1 VRAPATPNAPRASRG
16 SRTDALEEAWTICR
30 DLFVNAFSERSP
42 STSEIERELLFCLL
56 GGFGVS
62 FEHNRSAAEV
72 IGRLDPFA
80 AGHGDGELLELL
92 EREFSKPQ
100 FEPRRCD
107 GSLRRYRYGIHRA
120 ATIIAARR
128 WLTANRP
135 LDQLL
140 RPLAP
145 RRRREFL
152 CDCPGVGPK
161 TASWL
166 LRNTGLG
173 RDLAIVDVHVL
184 RALVDA
190 GRVGEVKLPRDY
202 EHVEHAF
209 LQWCGEL
216 NAPPAAFDLFVW
228 EWQRGGFQRAG

>member
-1 VRAPATPNAPRASRG
+1 MSQS
-16 SRTDALEEAWTICR
+16 SRTNALEEAWTICR
-30 DLFVNAFSERSP
+30 DLFVDVFTEHTPPMN
-42 STSEIERELLFCLL
+42 EIERELLFCLL

-62 FEHNRSAAEV
+62 FAHNRSAAEV

-80 AGHGDGELLELL
+80 PERSDGELLDLL

-100 FEPRRCD
+100 FEPHRSD
-107 GSLRRYRYGIHRA
+107 SSLRRYRYGVRRA
-120 ATIIAARR
+120 ATIVAARR
-128 WLTANRP
+128 WLAAHRP

-140 RPLAP
+140 WPLAS
-145 RRRREFL
+145 RERREFL

-173 RDLAIVDVHVL
+173 RDLAIIDVHVL

-202 EHVEHAF
+202 DHVEHAF
-209 LQWCGEL
+209 LEWCSEL
-216 NAPPAAFDLFVW
+216 DAPPAAFDLFVW
-228 EWQRGGFQRAG
+228 EWQRGGFERAA